1 MMVFLKKLH
10 KWVGLLIG
18 IQVLLWLL
26 SGLVMSL
33 LDPAKV
39 SGQQWVR
46 HLEHETQTL
55 PKHRLLEPDQL
66 SAEQLSGATS
76 IRLQMIRGLA
86 TYRISRADGV
96 TLVNA
101 SDGSVILFNKRDA
114 ERLARQDFTGKGE
127 IVSIESGV
135 APDMET
141 RTRIGPYW
149 RVNFSDGAHTSLYI
163 STATGK
169 ILDRRNSYW
178 RVFDF
183 FWMLH
188 IMDYAGRQ
196 NFNNTLIIV
205 VALTAIWL
213 GLSGFLLLFG
223 SFKRKDFNFLRLLR
237 KRDEVLV
244 TLIDPVVSTPQQVR
258 LQQGGNLFLSLA
270 ANNITLPSN
279 CGGGGSCGLC
289 LVQMESSEL
298 SAPNAAEREH
308 IPAHLLQQGF
318 RLACQHEVTHS
329 ITLRLAE
336 GTIASKGITATVRE
350 ARYVTPFIKE
360 ILLECDQPL
369 SYAAGSYFQI
379 RVPAH
384 EIVLKPPEI
393 PSEYQQDWDGVRYSP
408 QSSSSA
414 PLRRAYSAANYPGE
428 FGNSLLFNV
437 RFQPPPAGQADIPIG
452 TGSAWVHSLA
462 VGDTVELSGP
472 YGHFHAQDTAREM
485 VFIGGGAG
493 LGPLRSIILD
503 QLVNKTSSRT
513 ISLWYG
519 ARNRRELF
527 YQEVFDQLALDHDNF
542 SWTAVL
548 SGQEPDEHWQG
559 PRGMVHQ
566 FALEKYL
573 AGHPN
578 IDECEFYICG
588 PPAMLMATLEM
599 LAELGVQ
606 PAAIRYDD
614 FGN

>member
-26 SGLVMSL
+26 SGLLMSL

-39 SGQQWVR
+39 SGGQWAR
-46 HLEHETQTL
+46 QIEQEAQAL
-55 PKHRLLEPDQL
+55 PRGPLLEPDQL
-66 SAEQLSGATS
+66 IAEQLSGAVS
-76 IRLQMIRGLA
+76 IQLQMIRGLA
-86 TYRISRADGV
+86 TYRIRRADGV

-101 SDGSVILFNKRDA
+101 TDGSVILFDQQYA
-114 ERLARQDFTGKGE
+114 ETLALQDFIGAGE
-127 IVSIESGV
+127 IISIQSGV
-135 APDMET
+135 APDRET
-141 RTRIGPYW
+141 RARNGPYW
-149 RVNFSDGAHTSLYI
+149 RVDFSDKVHTSLYI
-163 STATGK
+163 SATTGE

-205 VALTAIWL
+205 VALIAIWL
-213 GLSGFLLLFG
+213 GLSGLLLLFG
-223 SFKRKDFNFLRLLR
+223 SFTRKDFNFLRLLR
-237 KRDEVLV
+237 KRTEVLV
-244 TLIDPVVSTPQQVR
+244 TLIDPLVSTPQQVR
-258 LQQGGNLFLSLA
+258 LSQGGNLFLSLA
-270 ANNITLPSN
+270 AHNVTLPSN

-298 SAPNAAEREH
+298 SPPNAAERDH
-308 IPAHLLQQGF
+308 IPKHLLQQGF

-336 GTIASKGITATVRE
+336 GTIASKGITAVVRNT
-350 ARYVTPFIKE
+350 RYVTPFIRE
-360 ILLECDQPL
+360 ILLECEQPL
-369 SYAAGSYFQI
+369 NYAAGSYFQI
-379 RVPAH
+379 TIPAH
-384 EIVLKPPEI
+384 EIILDRPEL
-393 PSEYQQDWDGVRYSP
+393 PGEYQRDWDSVNYAP

-428 FGNSLLFNV
+428 FGNDLLFNV
-437 RFQPPPAGQADIPIG
+437 RFQPPPAGQPDVPVG

-462 VGDTVELSGP
+462 VGDTVELAGP

-493 LGPLRSIILD
+493 MGPLRSIILD
-503 QLVNKTSSRT
+503 QLVNKASSRT
-513 ISLWYG
+513 ISFWYG

-527 YQEVFDQLALDHDNF
+527 YQDIFDQLALDHENF
-542 SWTAVL
+542 SWTTVL
-548 SGQEPDEHWQG
+548 SNPDRDEQWHG
-559 PRGMVHQ
+559 PSGFIHQ
-566 FALEKYL
+566 VVLDSYL
-573 AGHPN
+573 ANHP
-578 IDECEFYICG
+578 DLGACEFYICG

>member
-39 SGQQWVR
+39 SGQQWA
-46 HLEHETQTL
+46 HQLEHESQTL
-55 PKHRLLEPDQL
+55 SNDSLLEPDQL
-66 SAEQLSGATS
+66 SAEQLSGALS
-76 IRLQMIRGLA
+76 IQLKMIRGLA
-86 TYRISRADGV
+86 TYRIRHTDGV

-101 SDGSVILFNKRDA
+101 TDGSVLLFGRQYA
-114 ERLARQDFTGKGE
+114 ERLALQDFTGEGE
-127 IVSIESGV
+127 IISVQSGE
-135 APDMET
+135 APDLET
-141 RTRIGPYW
+141 RARSGPYW
-149 RVNFSDGAHTSLYI
+149 RINFSDKAHTSLYI
-163 STATGK
+163 STATGE

-188 IMDYAGRQ
+188 IMDYSGRQ

-223 SFKRKDFNFLRLLR
+223 SFTRKDFNFLRLLR
-237 KRDEVLV
+237 KRQEVLV
-244 TLIDPVVSTPQQVR
+244 TLIDPLVSTPQQVR
-258 LQQGGNLFLSLA
+258 LPQGGNLFLSLA
-270 ANNITLPSN
+270 AHNITLPSN

-298 SAPNAAEREH
+298 TAPNAAERDH
-308 IPAHLLQQGF
+308 LPAHLLQQGF
-318 RLACQHEVTHS
+318 RLACQHEVEHS

-336 GTIASKGITATVRE
+336 GTIAAEGITATVVS
-350 ARYVTPFIKE
+350 ASYVTPFIRE
-360 ILLECDQPL
+360 ILLECDRPL

-379 RVPAH
+379 AIPVH
-384 EIVLKPPEI
+384 QIVLQPLEI
-393 PSEYQQDWDGVRYSP
+393 PGEFQTDWDAVSYSP
-408 QSSSSA
+408 QSASSV
-414 PLRRAYSAANYPGE
+414 PLRRAYSAVNYPGE
-428 FGNSLLFNV
+428 FGNSLMFNV
-437 RFQPPPAGQADIPIG
+437 RFQPPPAGQAEIPVG
-452 TGSAWVHSLA
+452 TGSAWVHALA

-503 QLVNKTSSRT
+503 QLVNKASGRT

-527 YQEVFDQLALDHDNF
+527 YQDIFDQLALEHDNF
-542 SWTAVL
+542 SWTAAL
-548 SGQEPDEHWQG
+548 SGQESDEKWQG
-559 PRGMVHQ
+559 PRGMIHQ
-566 FALEKYL
+566 VVLDNCLKN
-573 AGHPN
+573 HPN
-578 IDECEFYICG
+578 IDACEFYICG

-606 PAAIRYDD
+606 AAAIRYDD

>member
-39 SGQQWVR
+39 SGQQWA
-46 HLEHETQTL
+46 LQIEQEAQAL
-55 PKHRLLEPDQL
+55 PRGPLREPDQL
-66 SAEQLSGATS
+66 TAEQLSGAVS
-76 IRLQMIRGLA
+76 IQLQMIRGLA
-86 TYRISRADGV
+86 TYRIRRADGV

-101 SDGSVILFNKRDA
+101 TDGSVIRFDQQYA
-114 ERLARQDFTGKGE
+114 EILALQDFIGAGE
-127 IVSIESGV
+127 IISIQSGV
-135 APDMET
+135 APDRET
-141 RTRIGPYW
+141 RARSGPYW
-149 RVNFSDGAHTSLYI
+149 RVDFSDKVYTSLYI
-163 STATGK
+163 SATTGE

-205 VALTAIWL
+205 VALIAIWL

-223 SFKRKDFNFLRLLR
+223 SFTRKDFNFLRLLR
-237 KRDEVLV
+237 KHEEVLV

-258 LQQGGNLFLSLA
+258 LQRGGNLFLSLA
-270 ANNITLPSN
+270 AQNVTLPSN

-298 SAPNAAEREH
+298 SPPNAAERDH
-308 IPAHLLQQGF
+308 IPEHLLQQGF
-318 RLACQHEVTHS
+318 RLACQHEVAHS

-336 GTIASKGITATVRE
+336 GTIASKGSPAVVRST
-350 ARYVTPFIKE
+350 RYVTPFIRE
-360 ILLECDQPL
+360 ILLECEQPL
-369 SYAAGSYFQI
+369 NYAAGSYFQI
-379 RVPAH
+379 SIPVH
-384 EIVLKPPEI
+384 EIILDRPEI
-393 PSEYQQDWDGVRYSP
+393 PSEYQRDWESVNYAP

-428 FGNSLLFNV
+428 FGNGLLFNV
-437 RFQPPPAGQADIPIG
+437 RFQPPPAGQPELPVG
-452 TGSAWVHSLA
+452 TGSAWVHALA

-493 LGPLRSIILD
+493 MGPLRSIILD
-503 QLVNKTSSRT
+503 QLVNKASSRT
-513 ISLWYG
+513 ISFWYG
-519 ARNRRELF
+519 ARNRREFF
-527 YQEVFDQLALDHDNF
+527 YQGIFDQLALKHENF
-542 SWTAVL
+542 SWTTAL
-548 SGQEPDEHWQG
+548 SNPDPDEQWQG
-559 PRGMVHQ
+559 PSGFIHQ
-566 FALEKYL
+566 VVLDSYL
-573 AGHPN
+573 ANHP
-578 IDECEFYICG
+578 DLDSCEFYICG

>member
-39 SGQQWVR
+39 SGQQWAR
-46 HLEHETQTL
+46 QIEQEAQAL
-55 PKHRLLEPDQL
+55 PGGPLLEPDQL
-66 SAEQLSGATS
+66 TAEQLSGAVS
-76 IRLQMIRGLA
+76 IQLQMIRGLA
-86 TYRISRADGV
+86 TYRIRRADGV
-96 TLVNA
+96 ALVNA
-101 SDGSVILFNKRDA
+101 TDGSVILFDQQYA
-114 ERLARQDFTGKGE
+114 ERLALQDFIGAGE
-127 IVSIESGV
+127 IISIQSGV
-135 APDMET
+135 APDRET
-141 RTRIGPYW
+141 RARSGPYW
-149 RVNFSDGAHTSLYI
+149 RVDFSDKVHTSLYI
-163 STATGK
+163 SATTGE

-205 VALTAIWL
+205 VALIAIWL

-223 SFKRKDFNFLRLLR
+223 SFTRKDFNFLRLLR
-237 KRDEVLV
+237 KRTEVLV
-244 TLIDPVVSTPQQVR
+244 TLIDPLVSTPQQVR
-258 LQQGGNLFLSLA
+258 LSQGGNLFLSLA
-270 ANNITLPSN
+270 AHNITLPSN

-298 SAPNAAEREH
+298 SAPSAAERDH
-308 IPAHLLQQGF
+308 IPGHLLQQGF
-318 RLACQHEVTHS
+318 RLACQHEVEHS

-336 GTIASKGITATVRE
+336 GTIAAEGIAATV
-350 ARYVTPFIKE
+350 ASVRYVTPFIRE
-360 ILLECDQPL
+360 ILLVCDRPL

-379 RVPAH
+379 AIPAH
-384 EIVLKPPEI
+384 EIVLQSPEI
-393 PSEYQQDWDGVRYSP
+393 PDEFQADWDAVSYST
-408 QSSSSA
+408 QSSSSV
-414 PLRRAYSAANYPGE
+414 PLRRAYSAVNYPGE
-428 FGNSLLFNV
+428 LGNKLLFNV
-437 RFQPPPAGQADIPIG
+437 RFQPPPAGQADIPAG

-472 YGHFHAQDTAREM
+472 HGHFHAQDTAREM

-493 LGPLRSIILD
+493 MGPLRSIILD
-503 QLVNKTSSRT
+503 QLVNKASSRT
-513 ISLWYG
+513 ISFWYG

-527 YQEVFDQLALDHDNF
+527 YQDIFDQLALDHENF
-542 SWTAVL
+542 SWTTVL
-548 SGQEPDEHWQG
+548 SNPDPDEQWQG
-559 PRGMVHQ
+559 PSGFIHQ
-566 FALEKYL
+566 VVLDGYL
-573 AGHPN
+573 ANHP
-578 IDECEFYICG
+578 DLGACEFYICG